1 MLYMILKH
9 AHSGF
14 RWLVLLFLLVAIVN
28 GLRNWKGARPVGD
41 AERKMNLFALIFT
54 HIQFLG
60 GLVLYFISSKVV
72 FSGESMKI
80 AMNRFF
86 LVEHPFLM
94 IIAIA
99 LITIGYSRAKRA
111 DNPGLASRRVFWF
124 YLIGL
129 VLILAGIPWP
139 SKGFGTAWF

>member
-14 RWLVLLFLLVAIVN
+14 RWLVLILLIAAIGN
-28 GLRNWKGARPVGD
+28 ALQKWRGGKSLTSGD
-41 AERKMNLFALIFT
+41 RKLNLFAMVFT
-54 HIQFLG
+54 HVQL
-60 GLVLYFISSKVV
+60 LVGFGLYFISEKVV
-72 FSGESMKI
+72 FSGESMKNAI
-80 AMNRFF
+80 NRFF

-94 IIAIA
+94 VIAIV

-111 DNPGLASRRVFWF
+111 DSDASAAKRIFWF

-129 VLILAGIPWP
+129 LLILAGIPWP
-139 SKGFGTAWF
+139 FQGYGTAWF